1 MHNFSFSFVDT
12 TTSQMVYS
20 HDLLAF
26 REGSILA
33 LPSPAYL
40 WTKDIQQ
47 KNETVNLWVYGSL
60 PHTHTHTKHGQGM
73 TSSIFLDI
81 LMP

>member
-1 MHNFSFSFVDT
+1 MHNFSFSFVGT

-20 HDLLAF
+20 HDLLALT
-26 REGSILA
+26 EGSILD
-33 LPSPAYL
+33 LPSPMYL

-60 PHTHTHTKHGQGM
+60 SHTHTKHVQGM